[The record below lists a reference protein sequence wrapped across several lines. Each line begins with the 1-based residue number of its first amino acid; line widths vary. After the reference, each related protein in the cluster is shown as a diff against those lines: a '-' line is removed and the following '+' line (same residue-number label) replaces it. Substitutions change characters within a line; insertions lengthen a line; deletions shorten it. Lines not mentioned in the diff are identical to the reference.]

1 MCYCPAQM
9 EEITV
14 NLHNHSVISDG
25 TGNYYEIAQ
34 AGLNAKI
41 DVLIITDHNVVVRGK
56 DSYYYREGNKLLLL
70 IGEEINDPIGVPGNH
85 LIILN
90 SSREYAS
97 AASDPQTVIDSVNK
111 ERGITILAHPFE
123 NAKKQL
129 HMKSFPWSDWNVHDF
144 SGLEIY
150 NFMSQFKCGV
160 TNFFSLP
167 NHYLRPINFQMGADE
182 NTLAKWDELLC
193 MGYRVSGFAGSD
205 SHRFQKKIGPKTF
218 KIFDY
223 ELTCRALNNH
233 VYIPKPLVGDVEEDK
248 KVIYAALRNGCFF
261 VGADMIT
268 STAGKSSI
276 LTLLRQGELEQALD
290 MLPDSGGVIT
300 HLKSRYHNLEKEK
313 NKGLISQENYQLAWS
328 TISNSLLEILE
339 KRDFLHQPF
348 LNKIGMYEEGYE
360 KATI

>member
-1 MCYCPAQM
+1 M

-111 ERGITILAHPFE
+111 EGGITILAHPFE

-129 HMKSFPWSDWNVHDF
+129 HMKSFPWSDWSVHDF
-144 SGLEIY
+144 LGLEIY

-167 NHYLRPINFQMGADE
+167 GHYLRPINFQMGADE
-182 NTLAKWDELLC
+182 NTLAKWDELLS

-205 SHRFQKKIGPKTF
+205 SHRFQKKVGPKTF

-268 STAGKSSI
+268 STAGFSFRADTETGIYYPGARIPIGNSATLKIRIPEKSICRLISNGKVYKQWESVQSVPI
-276 LTLLRQGELEQALD
+276 TITEPGYYRVECY
-290 MLPDSGGVIT
+290 LP
-300 HLKSRYHNLEKEK
+300 YK
-313 NKGLISQENYQLAWS
+313 NKLRGWIY
-328 TISNSLLEILE
+328 SNPIYFF
-339 KRDFLHQPF
+339 K
-348 LNKIGMYEEGYE
+348 G
-360 KATI
+360 